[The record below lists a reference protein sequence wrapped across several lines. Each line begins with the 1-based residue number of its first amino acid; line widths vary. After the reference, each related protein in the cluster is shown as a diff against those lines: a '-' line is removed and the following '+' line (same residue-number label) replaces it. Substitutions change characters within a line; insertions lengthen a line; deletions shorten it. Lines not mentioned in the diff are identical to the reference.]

1 MTYGELME
9 TINQILEDVRLKES
23 FMGARESLILRS
35 MRESKLEGEIQGQA
49 RAKLEVARNLQ
60 NRGFELHEVAEIL
73 EWTVEETAKRLK
85 KPS

>member
-1 MTYGELME
+1 
-9 TINQILEDVRLKES
+9 
-23 FMGARESLILRS
+23 MGARESLILRS

>member
-1 MTYGELME
+1 
-9 TINQILEDVRLKES
+9 
-23 FMGARESLILRS
+23 

-60 NRGFELHEVAEIL
+60 KRGFELHEVAEIL

>member
-1 MTYGELME
+1 ME